1 MKNSNRL
8 TGLFLLGLLAL
19 SACTTIKHD
28 MRESSTRSMEDQLKA
43 AGFKLMLADTKER
56 QKMLTTLPPERVT
69 RIPRP
74 DTVYYIYSDPDLCS
88 CLYVGRQQEYDH
100 LQQLSVEMANAN
112 QAMVTHEIAENQQ
125 AGWSPSGPWGNMG
138 YWGLTNP
145 NSMGRPAWDPE

>member
-43 AGFKLMLADTKER
+43 AGFKLMLADTQER

-74 DTVYYIYSDPDLCS
+74 NNVYYIYSDPDLCS
-88 CLYVGRQQEYDH
+88 CLYVGRQQEFDH
-100 LQQLSVEMANAN
+100 LQQLSVDMANAN

-145 NSMGRPAWDPE
+145 NSMGRPAWGPE